1 MRTGVPVFAGLLCLA
16 ARGGRADP
24 TWPAPTDE
32 MEELLYQLQGFRG
45 RLFNDQITP
54 CNNQAAGP
62 GRVTA
67 SEWLRIGFHDMA
79 TRNRFS
85 DVGGLDGSIQFE
97 VNNSENTGP
106 GHNTTLK
113 WFSNFLSAR
122 SSLADL
128 IAAGVYAS
136 VRGCGGPIVPVRGG
150 RVDAAQA
157 GPIGVPQPENSV
169 TSFRNA
175 FDRMGFSA
183 TEMIQV
189 TACGHTLGGVHR
201 EEFPGLVPE
210 GMGVNGQIGLDSTV
224 AGFDN
229 KIVTEYL
236 DGTSQNVLV
245 RPVAGTAFANQRNSD
260 FKVFNSDGNATMN
273 AMTAATAF
281 NNICATVLQ
290 KMIDTVPS
298 AVTLSDPIAPYTIKP
313 VDMQLTLNPGGTSMF
328 LSGYIRL
335 RTTNIP
341 IATVRDLTF
350 TWKDRAGGNN
360 CGSGSCSRTFTHQG
374 GSTGF
379 DDTFVFYPI
388 EITMPASS
396 GISQF
401 TVRLNMNDGSSQTF
415 DNNGNAYPLSD
426 AVILQKPQS
435 CLAQSTGAVTVTAL
449 VRNDI
454 TETPDLFVSYPEPRP
469 ASDRN
474 PVPALKNTT
483 IAMIKGDCVGV
494 YTFYSASYTIPGG
507 RSFNARL
514 TVTAG
519 SETDDFN
526 KAADI
531 TGTCVAFTGSATCT
545 TNTTPSSVSSSAVPS
560 STRTSTSTT
569 RTSTSTTGTPTP
581 SIPQTLGG
589 YRFVSCWTEGTG
601 VRALGGA
608 AYAYDGMTLE
618 SCMGNCTGFDY
629 WGTEYG
635 RECYCG
641 NSLASS
647 SQSAPVG
654 DCNMLCAGNPLQYCG
669 AGNRIVLYSTTT
681 IRSSTTST
689 SVPTTS
695 PTSTSTRTSTVS
707 TTSTSTSS
715 SAAATGTLARKPVV
729 GAYTL
734 VGCQTEATGARALSA
749 NSYAADT
756 MTLESCATFCSGYTY
771 FGTEYGRE
779 CYCGNTLNA
788 GSVPATQSDCSMVC
802 AGNPFEYCGAG
813 NRLELYKL
821 TVAVSSSSSS
831 LSTPSTS
838 TRSSTSSTSSTSSR
852 PWSSS
857 SSTSSTRSSISTT
870 SSRSSSTTSTTST
883 RSSSSSSTSSTA
895 ATSTLAHRPTISPFT
910 LAGCYTEGVGSRA
923 LSEKSYA
930 SGTSMTLQSCAT
942 FCSGY
947 KYFGTEYGS
956 ECYCGNVLHSTS
968 TNVTLAECSM
978 PCSGNPFQYCGA
990 GNRLELYVNPSW
1002 TSSGGGGVTGP
1013 SHPATIAG
1021 GWGFYNCM
1029 TEGTSA
1035 RALGAKAYAAA
1046 DMTLEACAAFC
1057 NGYTYFGTEYASECY
1072 CGNGFAAGSV
1082 PAGAVGECGMT
1093 CSGNGN
1099 QFCGAGNRLSVYSQ
1113 S

>member
-1 MRTGVPVFAGLLCLA
+1 MRTGVPVFAGLLALA

-32 MEELLYQLQGFRG
+32 MEEILYQLQGFKG

-54 CNNQAAGP
+54 CNNEAAGP

-150 RVDAAQA
+150 RVDAAAA

-169 TSFRNA
+169 VSFRNA
-175 FDRMGFSA
+175 FDRMGFSSE
-183 TEMIQV
+183 EMIQV

-260 FKVFNSDGNATMN
+260 FKVFNSDFNVTMN
-273 AMTAATAF
+273 TMTAATAF

-426 AVILQKPQS
+426 GVILQKPQS

-474 PVPALKNTT
+474 PVPALKSTT
-483 IAMIKGDCVGV
+483 IAMTKGACVGV

-545 TNTTPSSVSSSAVPS
+545 TNTTPSSVSSSVGAS
-560 STRTSTSTT
+560 STRTSTSTA

-669 AGNRIVLYSTTT
+669 AGNRIVL
-681 IRSSTTST
+681 
-689 SVPTTS
+689 
-695 PTSTSTRTSTVS
+695 TSTVSTTS

-779 CYCGNTLNA
+779 CYCGNALNA
-788 GSVPATQSDCSMVC
+788 GSIPAAQSDCSMVC

-831 LSTPSTS
+831 LS
-838 TRSSTSSTSSTSSR
+838 
-852 PWSSS
+852 
-857 SSTSSTRSSISTT
+857 
-870 SSRSSSTTSTTST
+870 
-883 RSSSSSSTSSTA
+883 SSSSSSTSSTAA

-1002 TSSGGGGVTGP
+1002 TSGGVTGP
-1013 SHPATIAG
+1013 SHPATVAG

-1029 TEGTSA
+1029 TEGTSG
-1035 RALGAKAYAAA
+1035 RALAAKAYAAA
-1046 DMTLEACAAFC
+1046 DMTLDACAAFC
-1057 NGYTYFGTEYASECY
+1057 TGYTYFGTEYASECY
-1072 CGNGFAAGSV
+1072 CGNSFAAGSV

-1099 QFCGAGNRLSVYSQ
+1099 QYCGAGNRLSVYSHA
-1113 S
+1113 